1 MRRARIVLFFLSQDF
16 DKKKNRMFCWTELGA
31 KHIGI
36 MQSLLVTCRL
46 HGIDPY
52 DYLVDVLQRVW
63 KHPLTVSTNLRRD
76 IGRRSSLT
84 IRFGSPCIGCTRRQV
99 CCSVSGYKLR
109 PSPGGLSP

>member
-63 KHPLTVSTNLRRD
+63 KHPANRVHEPTPRHWKTLFADNPLR
-76 IGRRSSLT
+76 
-84 IRFGSPCIGCTRRQV
+84 
-99 CCSVSGYKLR
+99 
-109 PSPGGLSP
+109 